1 MTLYCEIRALICF
14 IGKIIMSIWKQKF
27 MTHIS
32 IVLYKV
38 IVVSLRGKSIYF
50 NLRLC
55 FKK

>member
-27 MTHIS
+27 MTRIS